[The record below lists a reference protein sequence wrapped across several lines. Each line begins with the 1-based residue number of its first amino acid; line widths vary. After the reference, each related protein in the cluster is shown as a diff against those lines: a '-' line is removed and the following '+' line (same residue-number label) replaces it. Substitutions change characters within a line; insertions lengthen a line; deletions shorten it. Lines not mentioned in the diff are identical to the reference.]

1 MSTINSLLDEMWE
14 SYISYTPS
22 AAKIA
27 KLFDEGIV
35 NDHIAFRTLN
45 LEACNIHK
53 QANYLSKFGYKIGG
67 DYYFEQKKLNAI
79 HLENENSNLPKIF
92 LSELMLEK
100 FSPEL
105 NDCFKNIFNSIEI
118 SDKDLFCLLYTSPS
132 PRDLSTSRMPS
143 SA

>member
-1 MSTINSLLDEMWE
+1 MSTINALLDEMWE

-22 AAKIA
+22 ADKIA
-27 KLFDEGIV
+27 KLFDEDIV

-45 LEACNIHK
+45 LEACNIYK
-53 QANYLSKFGYKIGG
+53 QANYLSKFGYRIGG

-105 NDCFKNIFNSIEI
+105 NDFFMN
-118 SDKDLFCLLYTSPS
+118 
-132 PRDLSTSRMPS
+132 LSLIHI
-143 SA
+143 